1 MNENLRNIDFVC
13 VGFPKCGTTTLYSI
27 LKQHSQISLARGKE
41 TTFFNWYKQ
50 FAYPLKVLR
59 KQFFGTEWSRNR
71 LHGLVESEFFMN
83 ASDMKF
89 FFGKNVKLIFMLR
102 NPVNRLYSAFKMR
115 LRQGQG
121 SIIDLYGK
129 HRKMDIKKLFHLYCE
144 EVVNKNK
151 SVYVEE
157 FETGNYIKWLN
168 QFQKEF
174 SKQNMLILFL
184 EDYKK
189 DPAKEIRK
197 IESFLGIE
205 EKRLRTDK
213 RENVG
218 NEVSRNYYCARL
230 NGMFNLFYRKH
241 NAYFVR
247 YPDRGKKWIA
257 LRDRVYG
264 YTLRE
269 DTARMDEDTK
279 VLCEKYYKKS
289 LEELE
294 AFTERDLKKIW
305 F

>member
-1 MNENLRNIDFVC
+1 MNMKARNIDFVC
-13 VGFPKCGTTTLYSI
+13 VGFPKCGTTMLYGV
-27 LKQHSQISLARGKE
+27 LKQHPQISLARGKE
-41 TTFFNWYKQ
+41 TTFFNWHEE
-50 FAYPLKVLR
+50 FAYPLKVLK
-59 KQFFGTEWSRNR
+59 KQFFGTKWSSNR

-89 FFGKNVKLIFMLR
+89 FFGKNVKLMFMLR
-102 NPVNRLYSAFKMR
+102 NPVNRLYSAYKMR

-129 HRKMDIKKLFHLYCE
+129 HRKMDTKDLFHLYCE

-151 SVYVEE
+151 SVYEEE

-174 SKQNMLILFL
+174 PKQNMLILFL

-189 DPAKEIRK
+189 DPVKEISK
-197 IESFLGIE
+197 IEDFLGIE

-213 RENVG
+213 MENVG
-218 NEVSRNYYCARL
+218 NEVSRNYYCSRL
-230 NGMFNLFYRKH
+230 NGIFNLFYRKH

-247 YPDRGKKWIA
+247 YPDRGTKWIA
-257 LRDRVYG
+257 LRNRVYG

-269 DTARMDEDTK
+269 ETANMDENTK
-279 VLCEKYYKKS
+279 ILCQKYYKKS
-289 LEELE
+289 VEELE
-294 AFTERDLKKIW
+294 AFMDRDLKELW